1 VLKDGENSPSQTNSF
16 PRTSRLKGR
25 KAILDVIRKGDKL
38 CGVNLGTESAFK
50 TDKMRNIPSNII
62 AALVRLY
69 QIVISPLFPNSCRYY
84 PSCSEYA
91 RQAFLTH
98 GVIKGLA
105 MSIWRILR
113 CNPWSKGGYDP
124 VRR

>member
-1 VLKDGENSPSQTNSF
+1 
-16 PRTSRLKGR
+16 
-25 KAILDVIRKGDKL
+25 
-38 CGVNLGTESAFK
+38 
-50 TDKMRNIPSNII
+50 MRNIPSNII